1 MNIIILSDR
10 YHPTPVSGAVL
21 TYDLAREL
29 VEQNHRVLVLT
40 ADSNIDINHKLMT
53 ENGIDILR
61 VKTQNQKTLNK
72 PSRLLFELL
81 LQRKI
86 WKAFMEYNT
95 GINYNLV
102 IAHSPTIFW
111 GNILKKL
118 TNKYSGI
125 SKYLILRDIF
135 PKWALD
141 TGIISR
147 FNPIYWFLKW
157 HELKLY
163 REVDKIGV
171 QSNSNLNYFEKAT
184 KPSSIEVLYNF
195 KKPYLSNI
203 PKSKIREKL
212 ELQDKVIF
220 VFGGNLGFAQD
231 IDNLL
236 RLVGSFRNDD
246 KFHFLFIGE
255 GTEFKSIDLW
265 IKNNDVKNITLLPA
279 VSDLEYQSILQVC
292 DVGVISLRRSFKT
305 DNFPNKIMNYMEYKL
320 PILASINPNNEL
332 SGLINEH
339 GIGLVS
345 ENGDD
350 KGLKNN
356 TLRLLEDSKLRSEM
370 GSKGKILLEK
380 QFNANSAV
388 TKILSN
394 F

>member
-1 MNIIILSDR
+1 M
-10 YHPTPVSGAVL
+10 
-21 TYDLAREL
+21 
-29 VEQNHRVLVLT
+29 
-40 ADSNIDINHKLMT
+40 
-53 ENGIDILR
+53 
-61 VKTQNQKTLNK
+61 
-72 PSRLLFELL
+72 
-81 LQRKI
+81 
-86 WKAFMEYNT
+86 
-95 GINYNLV
+95 
-102 IAHSPTIFW
+102 
-111 GNILKKL
+111 
-118 TNKYSGI
+118 
-125 SKYLILRDIF
+125 RDIF

-220 VFGGNLGFAQD
+220 VFGGNLGYAQD

>member
-10 YHPTPVSGAVL
+10 FHPTPVSGAVL

-29 VEQNHRVLVLT
+29 VEQNHKVLVLT
-40 ADSNIDINHKLMT
+40 ADSNIDSDHELMM

-61 VKTQNQKTLNK
+61 VKAKNQKILSK

-81 LQRKI
+81 LQKKI
-86 WKAFMEYNT
+86 WKAFRKYNT
-95 GINYNLV
+95 EVDYNLV

-111 GNILKKL
+111 GTILKKFSL
-118 TNKYSGI
+118 NYSGI

-157 HELKLY
+157 HEHKLY

-171 QSNSNLNYFEKAT
+171 QSKSNLIYFKKAAEA
-184 KPSSIEVLYNF
+184 SSIEVLYNF
-195 KKPYLSNI
+195 KKSYLSNV
-203 PKSKIREKL
+203 PKSNIREKL
-212 ELQDKVIF
+212 KLKDKVIF

-236 RLVGSFRNDD
+236 RLIDSFRNED
-246 KFHFLFIGE
+246 KFHFLFVGE
-255 GTEFKSIDLW
+255 GTEFQLIDQW
-265 IKNNDVKNITLLPA
+265 IKENKAKNITLLPA
-279 VSDLEYQSILQVC
+279 VSDHEYQSILKVC

-332 SGLINEH
+332 SDLINEYEV
-339 GIGLVS
+339 GLVS

-350 KGLKNN
+350 ERLKNN
-356 TLRLLEDSKLRSEM
+356 TLKLLENPRLRSEM
-370 GSKGKILLEK
+370 GSKGAILLKK

-388 TKILSN
+388 KKILSN